1 MVATTLDFEQFALD
15 HPEGRWELHRGEL
28 REKPPMSA
36 EHNYVLM
43 TLARQLFRQL
53 DETRFAVSINAG
65 RVARADESHYIPD
78 LYVIQAERVAAA
90 RKQAAPLEVY
100 RDPVLLVVEVW
111 SPSTGGYDVDDK
123 LPEYMR
129 RGDDEIWRIHPYER
143 TLRGW
148 RRLADGTYDE
158 FNLAHGAVEPRALPG
173 VTVDLDA
180 LFAPPS

>member
-1 MVATTLDFEQFALD
+1 
-15 HPEGRWELHRGEL
+15 
-28 REKPPMSA
+28 MSA
-36 EHNYVLM
+36 EHNHVLM

-123 LPEYMR
+123 LPEYIK
-129 RGDDEIWRIHPYER
+129 RGDLEIWRLHPFER

-148 RRLADGTYDE
+148 RRRPDGGYDE
-158 FNLAHGAVEPRALPG
+158 FIMLHGMIQPTALPG
-173 VTVDLDA
+173 IEVDLDL
-180 LFAPPS
+180 LFAPPA